1 MDKMIGNDPSKEK
14 VERIKV
20 KVLGYQE
27 NRAIN
32 NWFCA
37 VSESD
42 KVQYAETDL

>member
-1 MDKMIGNDPSKEK
+1 MVTTQQKKK
-14 VERIKV
+14 FKRIKV

-27 NRAIN
+27 NCAIN

-42 KVQYAETDL
+42 KVQYAEMDR